1 MQQDLAIASDGPAD
15 RMLQV
20 QRPRGLVIGQAP
32 PGPPESLPLGYQ
44 PLQGFPERRLAKLAG
59 LGSPEELWELF
70 DRVDLLGWCPGPKSR
85 KEHHKVLS
93 KRGAKIGYNK
103 HRCDGHRFPLHL
115 ARLAAG
121 RLLTFGGPLGCCDYA
136 LRDYA
141 VVVLCG
147 RLVAA
152 AFGLKLRPSVPW
164 AEEASGV
171 RYLVMPHPSGVSHFW
186 NDSMSRHR
194 AAAAFR
200 AALRVAGLSALLPAC
215 NVPGPQP
222 ARLTNP
228 SKRQRQENQV
238 PLKQE
243 VTSGS
248 SLRDDKVPLKQEV
261 ASSSSPREDKAL
273 IKTVNPAAVQAQAL
287 AVALDRIPTPPRNST
302 FSGQNPSDEVI
313 HSRFFSSSCGV

>member
-1 MQQDLAIASDGPAD
+1 LSLTHATHAELGAEMHQDPAIAVDGAAARTPEAQ
-15 RMLQV
+15 L
-20 QRPRGLVIGQAP
+20 PRGLVIGQAP

-59 LGSPEELWELF
+59 LRSPEELWELF

-85 KEHHKVLS
+85 KEHHKVLD
-93 KRGAKIGYNK
+93 KHGVKKGYNK

-121 RLLTFGGPLGCCDYA
+121 RLLTFGGPLGCGDYA

-164 AEEASGV
+164 AEESGGV

-186 NDSMSRHR
+186 NDSMNRHR

-200 AALRVAGLSALLPAC
+200 ASLGVAGLSAPLPAC
-215 NVPGPQP
+215 KVPRPQSAGLTKASKHGKP
-222 ARLTNP
+222 AH
-228 SKRQRQENQV
+228 QV

-243 VTSGS
+243 VTSTS
-248 SLRDDKVPLKQEV
+248 SLREY
-261 ASSSSPREDKAL
+261 KAL
-273 IKTVNPAAVQAQAL
+273 VKTVNLAAAQVEAL
-287 AVALDRIPTPPRNST
+287 AVELPRIPTPPRNSR
-302 FSGQNPSDEVI
+302 FSAQNPSEDVI
-313 HSRFFSSSCGV
+313 HSRFFSNHCAQ